1 MAKLKQNS
9 ISADIHSN
17 IQKLNAVPVPDNIFY
32 DYDKTFNFI
41 QDNLPRQYAREVVN
55 LLPEAHKVDL
65 NYIRQVKKFRI
76 KNAAIVTAL
85 YRVAQFHKLQQ
96 S

>member
-1 MAKLKQNS
+1 MTKLKQNS
-9 ISADIHSN
+9 ISADIHLN
-17 IQKLNAVPVPDNIFY
+17 IRKLNAIPVPDHIFY

-41 QDNLPRQYAREVVN
+41 QNNLPRLYAREVYN
-55 LLPEAHKVDL
+55 LLPEASKVDL
-65 NYIRQVKKFRI
+65 NYIRQVKKSRI
-76 KNAAIVTAL
+76 KNAAIITAL